1 MIDVARSG
9 LRIPPSVS
17 AVTLPM
23 AVSLFRFT
31 SPIVNL
37 SVVLFVAHVSGV
49 QIGIVQ
55 LVAGVAVAVITNFA
69 VVGLPSQITFFTTT
83 VPISFA
89 MGVPTGI
96 LPLLLAIEVIPDLF
110 RTVGNVTADLA
121 VTVVAA
127 RGVDAAD
134 HAEVAAS

>member
-1 MIDVARSG
+1 LRVA
-9 LRIPPSVS
+9 PSVS

-23 AVSLFRFT
+23 AVSLFRYT
-31 SPIVNL
+31 SPVVNL

-49 QIGIVQ
+49 QIGIAQ
-55 LVAGVAVAVITNFA
+55 LIAGVTVAVVTNFA
-69 VVGLPSQITFFTTT
+69 IVGLPSQITFFTTT

-121 VTVVAA
+121 VTVVVGRAV
-127 RGVDAAD
+127 GESGTEDV
-134 HAEVAAS
+134 